1 MNESNA
7 ATHAGLVPWA
17 AEAAIFTLRH
27 VDVVAVANDD
37 IVVQSRVDKAVLTMN
52 GMLEVTKNAPQ
63 MAMIQLGTAFKIF
76 FCGPRQVSD
85 LQAQGLAGPGRAKLC
100 VFPEHGRDMNAAINL
115 RNMAVSSTA
124 SACGGKGA
132 GPTRERRVKPAP
144 MNQESSGKVHC
155 E

>member
-76 FCGPRQVSD
+76 F
-85 LQAQGLAGPGRAKLC
+85 AGRAKYPTFRRKGWLGPD
-100 VFPEHGRDMNAAINL
+100 VRSFAFFRSTAAI
-115 RNMAVSSTA
+115 
-124 SACGGKGA
+124 
-132 GPTRERRVKPAP
+132 
-144 MNQESSGKVHC
+144 
-155 E
+155 